1 MKKTLAA
8 LLTALQVLG
17 VLPIGA
23 LKAFAQHNVQ
33 VQLQQPGSS
42 LGGVPVAAVSL
53 NQGGAGI
60 QPVSLSLGMNLP
72 SLRLA
77 PAAGQANTLQLP
89 GAVFVSVP
97 GSGVSA
103 PVQTRAN
110 AQASAFVPRV
120 GQALPA
126 ASRRNVSIESPSDAD
141 TLQAGTPEKGPAPDA
156 KSGMAAARKAL
167 ELPALKENAPSEAS
181 RGAIDTIFTALRG
194 EGQAKAAQAELSQA
208 PQVMGSLNAVVPGN
222 RLSLTQTQ
230 EAPAQAAKTEV
241 PAPRAA
247 QTEARKSSWKG
258 KALISAAVVAASLA
272 LPLLIPHASAVAA
285 AGSITLSVIGIPQI
299 ISNFKA
305 GKEGVKDLVLASPLI
320 WFAAATLLSVVSI
333 GQGSS
338 LWWNVANLAGVAES
352 AVVVG
357 QINYYKR
364 DAKALKATALTALGV
379 LAPIPLIAVQAFMP
393 LTAWVSVAFTA
404 AMALLWVLNW
414 PQIKQNYKLFKEEGR
429 PPKGIAPLYPALVV
443 AGSLMHLFGAL
454 VGLDLRWAMNAAIAI
469 LTAGTVLGQVYAP
482 KAANAVVSPLVR
494 LADAILPGKKA
505 APKRE
510 APAEQAIPD
519 AAMTKARAKIASLFE
534 DHDLARFA
542 ETDPEARVEEI
553 LAKARALPGRSAII
567 LQAPTAAGKSTLAN
581 GLGQALNGRI
591 KTFSVDRYYKSEQDV
606 PKDSKGQPEWDKPE
620 ALDLDRVAADI
631 RDLLA
636 GKRVELADHDMKTGI
651 YTPKSGEF
659 LQLGENDVVLVDSTY
674 ASHPKILAAL
684 EGRASLNIHLTAPT
698 VVRLTRRLLRDTRER
713 GTPPAVN
720 LRWWGGV
727 LKNER
732 LHILPLGRYADVTL
746 NLVSLAELTELTE
759 KLARILAQEEV
770 HGTDPETPR
779 LLEEMVL
786 ASLAAD
792 EAR

>member
-1 MKKTLAA
+1 
-8 LLTALQVLG
+8 
-17 VLPIGA
+17 
-23 LKAFAQHNVQ
+23 
-33 VQLQQPGSS
+33 
-42 LGGVPVAAVSL
+42 
-53 NQGGAGI
+53 
-60 QPVSLSLGMNLP
+60 
-72 SLRLA
+72 
-77 PAAGQANTLQLP
+77 
-89 GAVFVSVP
+89 
-97 GSGVSA
+97 
-103 PVQTRAN
+103 
-110 AQASAFVPRV
+110 
-120 GQALPA
+120 
-126 ASRRNVSIESPSDAD
+126 
-141 TLQAGTPEKGPAPDA
+141 
-156 KSGMAAARKAL
+156 
-167 ELPALKENAPSEAS
+167 
-181 RGAIDTIFTALRG
+181 
-194 EGQAKAAQAELSQA
+194 
-208 PQVMGSLNAVVPGN
+208 
-222 RLSLTQTQ
+222 
-230 EAPAQAAKTEV
+230 
-241 PAPRAA
+241 
-247 QTEARKSSWKG
+247 
-258 KALISAAVVAASLA
+258 
-272 LPLLIPHASAVAA
+272 
-285 AGSITLSVIGIPQI
+285 IPQI
-299 ISNFKA
+299 ISNFKT

-364 DAKALKATALTALGV
+364 DAKALKATALTALSV
-379 LAPIPLIAVQAFMP
+379 LAPIPLIAAQAFMP

-454 VGLDLRWAMNAAIAI
+454 VGMDLRWAMNAAIAI

-494 LADAILPGKKA
+494 LADAVLPGKKA

-510 APAEQAIPD
+510 APAEQAIP
-519 AAMTKARAKIASLFE
+519 AEAMAKARAKIASIFE
-534 DHDLARFA
+534 GHDLARFA

-636 GKRVELADHDMKTGI
+636 GKRVELADHDMKTGV

-698 VVRLTRRLLRDTRER
+698 VVLLRDTRER

-759 KLARILAQEEV
+759 KLARILAREEV

>member
-1 MKKTLAA
+1 MALAA
-8 LLTALQVLG
+8 
-17 VLPIGA
+17 
-23 LKAFAQHNVQ
+23 
-33 VQLQQPGSS
+33 
-42 LGGVPVAAVSL
+42 
-53 NQGGAGI
+53 
-60 QPVSLSLGMNLP
+60 
-72 SLRLA
+72 
-77 PAAGQANTLQLP
+77 
-89 GAVFVSVP
+89 
-97 GSGVSA
+97 
-103 PVQTRAN
+103 
-110 AQASAFVPRV
+110 
-120 GQALPA
+120 
-126 ASRRNVSIESPSDAD
+126 
-141 TLQAGTPEKGPAPDA
+141 
-156 KSGMAAARKAL
+156 
-167 ELPALKENAPSEAS
+167 
-181 RGAIDTIFTALRG
+181 
-194 EGQAKAAQAELSQA
+194 
-208 PQVMGSLNAVVPGN
+208 
-222 RLSLTQTQ
+222 
-230 EAPAQAAKTEV
+230 
-241 PAPRAA
+241 
-247 QTEARKSSWKG
+247 
-258 KALISAAVVAASLA
+258 A
-272 LPLLIPHASAVAA
+272 LPLLAPYASAVAA

-299 ISNFKA
+299 ISNFKT

-364 DAKALKATALTALGV
+364 DAKALKATALTALSV
-379 LAPIPLIAVQAFMP
+379 LAPIPLIAAQAFMP

-454 VGLDLRWAMNAAIAI
+454 VGMDLRWAMNAAIAI

-494 LADAILPGKKA
+494 LADAVLPGKKA

-510 APAEQAIPD
+510 APAEQAIP
-519 AAMTKARAKIASLFE
+519 AEAMAKARAKIASIFE
-534 DHDLARFA
+534 GHDLARFA

-636 GKRVELADHDMKTGI
+636 GKRVELADHDMKTGV

-659 LQLGENDVVLVDSTY
+659 L
-674 ASHPKILAAL
+674 
-684 EGRASLNIHLTAPT
+684 
-698 VVRLTRRLLRDTRER
+698 
-713 GTPPAVN
+713 
-720 LRWWGGV
+720 
-727 LKNER
+727 
-732 LHILPLGRYADVTL
+732 
-746 NLVSLAELTELTE
+746 
-759 KLARILAQEEV
+759 
-770 HGTDPETPR
+770 
-779 LLEEMVL
+779 
-786 ASLAAD
+786 
-792 EAR
+792 